1 MKKKDYLILGIIALS
16 FFWTGSAYIS
26 VAYRLMESYTA
37 MDIDIYHVIIGYLL
51 QALGMLLFALGVRR
65 KPDINTNKRYFVF
78 ILIAEA
84 AVITAA
90 MLSKW
95 DVLSFGLAFVMN
107 LMHGM
112 VAGFYLTLLSSY
124 VQQQYRGRVFGF
136 GYAFGSVGSWI
147 LSMPFGGNFLKMDG
161 IVIVYIFLIGITL
174 LMTSKLSNDNSMSYD
189 TSSRNNDKPSVLVYI
204 FVVLVLLS
212 LVKNIGFY
220 FPASDISGLLI

>member
-1 MKKKDYLILGIIALS
+1 MKKKIISFWVLLRYL
-16 FFWTGSAYIS
+16 FWTGSAYIS

-95 DVLSFGLAFVMN
+95 DVLSFDW
-107 LMHGM
+107 
-112 VAGFYLTLLSSY
+112 LL
-124 VQQQYRGRVFGF
+124 
-136 GYAFGSVGSWI
+136 
-147 LSMPFGGNFLKMDG
+147 L
-161 IVIVYIFLIGITL
+161 
-174 LMTSKLSNDNSMSYD
+174 
-189 TSSRNNDKPSVLVYI
+189 
-204 FVVLVLLS
+204 
-212 LVKNIGFY
+212 
-220 FPASDISGLLI
+220 